1 GAIMRSFEKHF
12 AKMVAR
18 EKKPMN
24 YEELSALVLQWGED
38 KGIFAKSTPLR
49 QLDKTQEELDET
61 KEALQKLASLT
72 DQQILSEKLLTDD
85 PNTLDL
91 EEDALLEAKDGIGD
105 MLVTIILL
113 AKMVNMD
120 SVDCLQSAYDVIKKR
135 TGKMVDGQFVKDN

>member
-1 GAIMRSFEKHF
+1 MRSFEKHF

-72 DQQILSEKLLTDD
+72 DQEILSEKLLTDD
-85 PNTLDL
+85 PDTLDL
-91 EEDALLEAKDGIGD
+91 EEDASAEAKDGIGD

-113 AKMVNMD
+113 AKMVDMD
-120 SVDCLQSAYDVIKKR
+120 TVDCLQSAYDVIKKR
-135 TGKMVDGQFVKDN
+135 TGKMVNGQFVKDN

>member
-1 GAIMRSFEKHF
+1 
-12 AKMVAR
+12 MVAR

>member
-1 GAIMRSFEKHF
+1 MRSFEKHF
-12 AKMVAR
+12 AKMIA
-18 EKKPMN
+18 KQKQSMN

-61 KEALQKLASLT
+61 REALQKLVSLG
-72 DQQILSEKLLTDD
+72 DQEILDEKLLTED
-85 PNTLDL
+85 LDSLNL

-113 AKMVNMD
+113 AKMLNMD

-135 TGKMVDGQFVKDN
+135 TGKMVNGQFVKDN

>member
-1 GAIMRSFEKHF
+1 MRSFEKHF

-72 DQQILSEKLLTDD
+72 DQEILSEKLLTDD
-85 PNTLDL
+85 PDTLDL
-91 EEDALLEAKDGIGD
+91 EEDALAEAKDGIGD

-113 AKMVNMD
+113 AKMVDMD
-120 SVDCLQSAYDVIKKR
+120 TVDCLQSAYDVIKKR
-135 TGKMVDGQFVKDN
+135 TGKMVNGQFVKDN

>member
-1 GAIMRSFEKHF
+1 MRSFEKHF

-24 YEELSALVLQWGED
+24 YEELSTLVLQWGED

-85 PNTLDL
+85 PDTLDL
-91 EEDALLEAKDGIGD
+91 EEDALAEAKDGIGD

-120 SVDCLQSAYDVIKKR
+120 TVDCLQSAYDVIKKR
-135 TGKMVDGQFVKDN
+135 TGKMINGQFVKDN

>member
-1 GAIMRSFEKHF
+1 MRSFEKHF
-12 AKMVAR
+12 AKMIA
-18 EKKPMN
+18 KQKQSMN

-61 KEALQKLASLT
+61 REALQKLVSLS
-72 DQQILSEKLLTDD
+72 DQEILDDALLSDD
-85 PNTLDL
+85 FGKISL
-91 EEDALLEAKDGIGD
+91 EEDALEEAKDGIGD

>member
-1 GAIMRSFEKHF
+1 MRSFEQHF
-12 AKMVAR
+12 AKMIAKQ
-18 EKKPMN
+18 KKPMN

-38 KGIFAKSTPLR
+38 KSIFAKSTPLR

-61 KEALQKLASLT
+61 REALKKLASFT
-72 DQQILSEKLLTDD
+72 NQEILDDVLLSDD
-85 PNTLDL
+85 FGNISL
-91 EEDALLEAKDGIGD
+91 EEDALEEAKDGIGD

-120 SVDCLQSAYDVIKKR
+120 SVDCLQAAYDVIKKR

>member
-1 GAIMRSFEKHF
+1 
-12 AKMVAR
+12 MVAR

-85 PNTLDL
+85 PDTLDL
-91 EEDALLEAKDGIGD
+91 EEDALAEAKDGIGD

-113 AKMVNMD
+113 AKMVDMD
-120 SVDCLQSAYDVIKKR
+120 TVDCLQSAYDVIKKR
-135 TGKMVDGQFVKDN
+135 TGKMVNGQFVKDN

>member
-1 GAIMRSFEKHF
+1 
-12 AKMVAR
+12 MVAR

-85 PNTLDL
+85 PDTLDL
-91 EEDALLEAKDGIGD
+91 EEDTLAEAKDGIGD

-120 SVDCLQSAYDVIKKR
+120 TVDCLQSAYDVIKKR
-135 TGKMVDGQFVKDN
+135 TGKMVNGQFVKDN

>member
-1 GAIMRSFEKHF
+1 MRSFETHF

-18 EKKPMN
+18 EKKSIN

-72 DQQILSEKLLTDD
+72 DQEILSEKLLTDD
-85 PNTLDL
+85 PDTLDL
-91 EEDALLEAKDGIGD
+91 EEDALAEAKDGIGD

-113 AKMVNMD
+113 AKMVDMD
-120 SVDCLQSAYDVIKKR
+120 TVDCLQSAYDVIKKR

>member
-1 GAIMRSFEKHF
+1 MRSFEKHF

-61 KEALQKLASLT
+61 KEALQKLAKLT
-72 DQQILSEKLLTDD
+72 DQEILSEKLLTDD
-85 PNTLDL
+85 PDTLDL
-91 EEDALLEAKDGIGD
+91 EEDALAEAKDGIGD

-113 AKMVNMD
+113 AKMVDMD
-120 SVDCLQSAYDVIKKR
+120 TVDCLQSAYDVIKKR
-135 TGKMVDGQFVKDN
+135 TGKMVNGQFVKDN

>member
-1 GAIMRSFEKHF
+1 MRSFETHF

-18 EKKPMN
+18 EKKSMN

-72 DQQILSEKLLTDD
+72 DQEILSEKLLTDD
-85 PNTLDL
+85 PDTLDL
-91 EEDALLEAKDGIGD
+91 EEDALAEAKDGIGD

-120 SVDCLQSAYDVIKKR
+120 TVDCLQSAYDVIKKR

>member
-1 GAIMRSFEKHF
+1 MRSFEKHF
-12 AKMVAR
+12 AKMVAT

-91 EEDALLEAKDGIGD
+91 EEDALLETKDGIGD

-120 SVDCLQSAYDVIKKR
+120 TVDCLQSAYDVIKKR

>member
-1 GAIMRSFEKHF
+1 
-12 AKMVAR
+12 MVAR

-61 KEALQKLASLT
+61 KEELQKLASLT
-72 DQQILSEKLLTDD
+72 DQEILSEKLLTDD
-85 PNTLDL
+85 PDTLDL
-91 EEDALLEAKDGIGD
+91 EEDALAEAKDGIGD

-113 AKMVNMD
+113 AKMVDMD
-120 SVDCLQSAYDVIKKR
+120 TVDCLQSAYDVIKKR
-135 TGKMVDGQFVKDN
+135 TGKMVNGQFVKDN

>member
-1 GAIMRSFEKHF
+1 MRSFEKHF

-61 KEALQKLASLT
+61 KEALQKLAALT

-91 EEDALLEAKDGIGD
+91 EEDALAEAKDGIGD